1 MKTPMT
7 IQTEKTLRE
16 IGDCF
21 RQFSRNG
28 RWGTCGGCPRDVQ
41 GNAYPEHCADTDRY
55 DHHLTATGLA
65 ETWDIYFKGN
75 VLKSGQ
81 NVKSDGTAA
90 AETARTTDSPA
101 TNCCASSFVLEQRF
115 RPGWYLEDWGDGE
128 GGPYWT
134 NDLNKAEKLTLDR
147 AQYEKGMLRDETLII
162 PHNANMEAPN
172 A

>member
-1 MKTPMT
+1 MK
-7 IQTEKTLRE
+7 KKL
-16 IGDCF
+16 
-21 RQFSRNG
+21 
-28 RWGTCGGCPRDVQ
+28 
-41 GNAYPEHCADTDRY
+41 
-55 DHHLTATGLA
+55 
-65 ETWDIYFKGN
+65 
-75 VLKSGQ
+75 
-81 NVKSDGTAA
+81 KSDGPLRAA
-90 AETARTTDSPA
+90 T
-101 TNCCASSFVLEQRF
+101 CCASSFVLKQQF